1 MCAAAADVSLQG
13 LHDFW
18 RTGIGI
24 FLKQRHAAG
33 NHSGSAVGALKRAL
47 IEERLLNGMKLAV
60 LFETFNG
67 DDGKYPYGA
76 VVFDAGQHGSFA
88 PQRSEWIEAFYKNV
102 EDRMLNIYDGARLRA
117 WRINDRQEQADW
129 FDQMLARMQEARKT
143 LRGFCVPEP
152 AALRS
157 LIETLT
163 ELVEACRGAHAFL
176 A

>member
-1 MCAAAADVSLQG
+1 MPPFLEP
-13 LHDFW
+13 DFE
-18 RTGIGI
+18 
-24 FLKQRHAAG
+24 QA
-33 NHSGSAVGALKRAL
+33 
-47 IEERLLNGMKLAV
+47 E
-60 LFETFNG
+60 
-67 DDGKYPYGA
+67 A
-76 VVFDAGQHGSFA
+76 VVFDAGQHGSFT

-143 LRGFCVPEP
+143 LRGFCVSEP
-152 AALRS
+152 ATLRA

-163 ELVEACRGAHAFL
+163 ELVAACRGAHQLL